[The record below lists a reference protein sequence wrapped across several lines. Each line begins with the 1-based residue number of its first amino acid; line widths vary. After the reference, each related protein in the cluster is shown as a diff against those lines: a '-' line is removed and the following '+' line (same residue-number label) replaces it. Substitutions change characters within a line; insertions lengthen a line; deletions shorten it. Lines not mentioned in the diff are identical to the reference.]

1 MRIFQLFIFKQ
12 KIDTYGRCLSMAFFF
27 NFRHNRVKKTNTQ
40 SERKMFMW
48 TAKKALGLIL
58 LLIPVFKY
66 ISDWKKEEEQR
77 RLLNG

>member
-1 MRIFQLFIFKQ
+1 
-12 KIDTYGRCLSMAFFF
+12 MAFFF
-27 NFRHNRVKKTNTQ
+27 NIRHNRVKKSNTQ
-40 SERKMFMW
+40 IERKMFMW

>member
-1 MRIFQLFIFKQ
+1 
-12 KIDTYGRCLSMAFFF
+12 MAFFP
-27 NFRHNRVKKTNTQ
+27 NIRHNKIKKSNPQ

-48 TAKKALGLIL
+48 TAKKVLGLIL

>member
-1 MRIFQLFIFKQ
+1 
-12 KIDTYGRCLSMAFFF
+12 MAFFI
-27 NFRHNRVKKTNTQ
+27 NIRHNRVKKSNTQ
-40 SERKMFMW
+40 LERKMFMW
-48 TAKKALGLIL
+48 NAKKALGLML